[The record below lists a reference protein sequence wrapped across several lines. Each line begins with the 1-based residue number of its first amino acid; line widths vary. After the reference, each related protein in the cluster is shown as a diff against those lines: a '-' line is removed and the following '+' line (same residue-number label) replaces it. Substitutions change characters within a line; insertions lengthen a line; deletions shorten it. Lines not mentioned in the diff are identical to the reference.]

1 VKKNNHITTIREL
14 LTTAEKK
21 ASATGKE
28 DSAIKLLMQH
38 ATDKKSYE
46 LVANLDESLSG
57 EQIEIF
63 NGNVAKY
70 LDENIP
76 VQHLIG
82 YETFFGYDFKV
93 NDNVLIPRFETEEL
107 VAKVLELYD
116 QHFRDE
122 KVDVVDIG
130 TGCGA
135 IGITLKLEEPL
146 MNVTVTDI
154 SESALAVARENA
166 ENLGADV
173 RFLQG
178 DMLDVMVAKGEEF
191 DILVSNPPYIPAM
204 EVIDSLVYDNEP
216 HLALFGGDD
225 GLRFY
230 REILRDAGKILR
242 RPSVIAFE
250 HGDHHRGGM
259 AELVGE
265 FFPDAEFETI
275 KDMQGKDRL
284 TVIVNE

>member
-1 VKKNNHITTIREL
+1 MNTIRDL

-21 ASATGKE
+21 ASAIGKE

-38 ATDKKSYE
+38 ATGMESYD
-46 LVANLDESLSG
+46 LVANLDETLSS
-57 EQIEIF
+57 EQVAVFKE
-63 NGNVAKY
+63 NVRKY

-76 VQHLIG
+76 IQHLRG
-82 YETFFGYDFKV
+82 YETFFGYEFKV
-93 NDNVLIPRFETEEL
+93 NENVLIPRFETEEL

-116 QHFRDE
+116 EHFQGKE
-122 KVDVVDIG
+122 VDVVDVG

-135 IGITLKLEEPL
+135 IGITLALEESL

-154 SESALAVARENA
+154 SKAALAIAKENA
-166 ENLGADV
+166 ESLGADV

-178 DMLDVMVAKGEEF
+178 DMLVEMVARGEKF
-191 DILVSNPPYIPAM
+191 DILVSNPPYIPAT
-204 EVIDSLVYDNEP
+204 EVVDSLVYDNEP
-216 HLALFGGDD
+216 HLALFGGED

-230 REILRDAGKILR
+230 REILRDAEKILR

-259 AELVGE
+259 AALVGE
-265 FFPDAEFETI
+265 FFPDAEFKTI
-275 KDMQGKDRL
+275 RDMQGKDRL
-284 TVIVNE
+284 TVIVNK